1 MDTTGSKAVRYKGHY
16 WGWAGALC
24 GMALLAGCSTQYIRD
39 DAQRKISAG
48 KYEQALKA
56 FDTALQDDPDSV
68 ILRTGQ
74 LAARDSILARLLTAA
89 TAARSRGDDAQAQEI
104 LQRALAIQPGEDRA
118 RTMLLEIE
126 RDARQKAAIAS
137 ARELIEKG
145 LRERAALVIE
155 AALKDTPKN
164 TELLGL
170 QRQLEMAS
178 KQSELNV
185 TRLSESRPIS
195 LDFRDAN
202 LRMVLEALTRNSGI
216 NFVIDKDVRQDL
228 RTTIFLR
235 QTRLDDAL
243 ELLTSTSQL
252 TFKVLDASTVLIY
265 PKTADKAKEYQDL
278 VIRAF
283 YLSSADVKQTALLLK
298 TMLKIREPFVDEKL
312 NLIMVRET
320 PETIRLAER
329 LIALHDL
336 SEPEVMMEV
345 EVLEIKRSSL
355 TELGIKYPDGFNL
368 TPLAPAG
375 SDGFTLGNLR
385 SLNRDSIGINLPD
398 VRINLHRDV
407 GDVNILANP
416 KIRARNREKAKILI
430 GDKLPVVTTT
440 GSSNNNSFISESV
453 QYVDVGLKL
462 DVEPNIYLDDEVA
475 IKVGLEV
482 SSLVREI
489 KTAAGSL
496 VYQIGTRTAS
506 TVLRLRDGETQL
518 LAGLIS
524 NEERMS
530 ANRVPGIGDLPLVG
544 RLFSSQRDDG
554 QRTEIVLSIT
564 PRIVRNIRRPDLN
577 QAEFWSGTENDVRS
591 RPLTLPAVDK
601 AGAPKPGAPAAGMP
615 AGAMPAPGAS
625 LPPGMAPVMPL
636 GPNGVP
642 PVAAAQPVTLSMVGP
657 KEVKAGETFTV
668 HVNVKADTPLRGM
681 PLTLQYSPQT
691 LQAVDAEE
699 GSFFTQ
705 DGATASGSKTLEQ
718 AKGLATM
725 AVLRTGAAG
734 VKGEGTMMSFKF
746 KALAAGAGEIRMLSA
761 KAVSATPIE
770 TQALP
775 APLRITVR

>member
-1 MDTTGSKAVRYKGHY
+1 MRYKGHY
-16 WGWAGALC
+16 LGWAGAVC
-24 GMALLAGCSTQYIRD
+24 SAVLLAGCGTQYIRD
-39 DAQRKISAG
+39 DAQRQIGAG
-48 KYEQALKA
+48 KYE
-56 FDTALQDDPDSV
+56 DALQAYDKALLSDPESV

-74 LAARDSILARLLTAA
+74 LAARDTILARLLTAA
-89 TAARSRGDDAQAQEI
+89 TAARSRGNETQAKEI
-104 LQRALAIQPGEDRA
+104 LQRALAIQPNEDRA
-118 RTMLLEIE
+118 RAMLLEIE
-126 RDARQKAAIAS
+126 RDTRQKAAVAS

-145 LRERAALVIE
+145 MRERAMLVIE
-155 AALKDTPKN
+155 AALKDTPRN
-164 TELLGL
+164 AELLGL
-170 QRQLEMAS
+170 QRQLELAS
-178 KQSELNV
+178 KQSELSV
-185 TRLSESRPIS
+185 ARLAETRPIS

-216 NFVIDKDVRQDL
+216 NFVLDKDVRQDL

-265 PKTADKAKEYQDL
+265 PKTAEKAKEYQDL

-298 TMLKIREPFVDEKL
+298 TMLKIREPFIDEKL

-375 SDGFTLGNLR
+375 SDGFTLGNLK

-591 RPLTLPAVDK
+591 RPLTLPAVEK
-601 AGAPKPGAPAAGMP
+601 PGAAKGTPPVPGLPGAVPMAPGAPQGVAPMMVLPQDGGAPAAATP
-615 AGAMPAPGAS
+615 QVAVS
-625 LPPGMAPVMPL
+625 L
-636 GPNGVP
+636 
-642 PVAAAQPVTLSMVGP
+642 VGP
-657 KEVKAGETFTV
+657 QEVKAGDTFTV
-668 HVNVKADTPLRGM
+668 HVNVKAATALRGM
-681 PLTLQYSPQT
+681 PLKLQFSPQN
-691 LQAVDAEE
+691 LQVVDVDE
-699 GSFFTQ
+699 GAFFTQ
-705 DGATASGSKTLEQ
+705 DGATASASKSMEQ
-718 AKGLATM
+718 GKGLASM
-725 AVLRTGAAG
+725 AILRTGAAG

-746 KALAAGAGEIRMLSA
+746 KALAAGSAEIRVLSA
-761 KAVSATPIE
+761 KSISSTPIDAE
-770 TQALP
+770 TLP
-775 APLRITVR
+775 APLRVMVK

>member
-1 MDTTGSKAVRYKGHY
+1 MRYKGHY
-16 WGWAGALC
+16 LGWAGAVC
-24 GMALLAGCSTQYIRD
+24 SAVLLAGCGTQYIRD
-39 DAQRKISAG
+39 DAQRQIGAG
-48 KYEQALKA
+48 KYEEALLA
-56 FDTALQDDPDSV
+56 YDTALQNDPESV

-74 LAARDSILARLLTAA
+74 LAARDTILARLLTAA
-89 TAARSRGDDAQAQEI
+89 RAARSRGNETQAKEI
-104 LQRALAIQPGEDRA
+104 LQRALAIHPNEDRA
-118 RTMLLEIE
+118 RAMLLEIE
-126 RDARQKAAIAS
+126 RDARQKAAVAN

-145 LRERAALVIE
+145 MRERAMLVIE
-155 AALKDTPKN
+155 AALKDTPRN
-164 TELLGL
+164 AELLGL
-170 QRQLEMAS
+170 QRQLELAS
-178 KQSELNV
+178 KQSELSV
-185 TRLSESRPIS
+185 ARLAETRPIS

-216 NFVIDKDVRQDL
+216 NFVLDKDVRQDL

-265 PKTADKAKEYQDL
+265 PKTPEKAKEYQDL

-298 TMLKIREPFVDEKL
+298 TMLKIREPFIDEKL

-368 TPLAPAG
+368 TPLAPVG
-375 SDGFTLGNLR
+375 SDGFTLGNLK

-591 RPLTLPAVDK
+591 RPLTLPAVE
-601 AGAPKPGAPAAGMP
+601 KPGAAKGTPSVPGLPGGVPMP
-615 AGAMPAPGAS
+615 MTPGAPQGVAPMML
-625 LPPGMAPVMPL
+625 LPQDRGAPVTAAPQ
-636 GPNGVP
+636 
-642 PVAAAQPVTLSMVGP
+642 VAVSLVGP
-657 KEVKAGETFTV
+657 HEVKAGDTFIV
-668 HVNVKADTPLRGM
+668 HVNVKAATALRGM
-681 PLTLQYSPQT
+681 PLKLQFSPQA
-691 LQAVDAEE
+691 LQVIDADE
-699 GSFFTQ
+699 GAFFTQ
-705 DGATASGSKTLEQ
+705 DGATASASKSLEQ
-718 AKGLATM
+718 AKGQASM
-725 AVLRTGAAG
+725 AILRTGAAG

-746 KALAAGAGEIRMLSA
+746 KALAAGPAEIRVLSA
-761 KAVSATPIE
+761 KSISSTPIDAE
-770 TQALP
+770 ALP
-775 APLRITVR
+775 APLRVLVK

>member
-1 MDTTGSKAVRYKGHY
+1 
-16 WGWAGALC
+16 
-24 GMALLAGCSTQYIRD
+24 
-39 DAQRKISAG
+39 
-48 KYEQALKA
+48 
-56 FDTALQDDPDSV
+56 
-68 ILRTGQ
+68 
-74 LAARDSILARLLTAA
+74 
-89 TAARSRGDDAQAQEI
+89 
-104 LQRALAIQPGEDRA
+104 
-118 RTMLLEIE
+118 MLLEIE
-126 RDARQKAAIAS
+126 RDARQKAAVAS

-145 LRERAALVIE
+145 MRERATLVIE
-155 AALKDTPKN
+155 AALKDTPRN
-164 TELLGL
+164 AELLGL
-170 QRQLEMAS
+170 QRQLELAS
-178 KQSELNV
+178 KQSELSV
-185 TRLSESRPIS
+185 ARLAETRPIS

-216 NFVIDKDVRQDL
+216 NFVLDKDVRQDL
-228 RTTIFLR
+228 RATIFLR

-265 PKTADKAKEYQDL
+265 PKTAEKAKEYQDL

-283 YLSSADVKQTALLLK
+283 YLSSADVKQTASLLK

-375 SDGFTLGNLR
+375 SDGFTLGNLK

-453 QYVDVGLKL
+453 QYVEVGLKL

-489 KTAAGSL
+489 KTSAGSL

-591 RPLTLPAVDK
+591 RPLTLPAVE
-601 AGAPKPGAPAAGMP
+601 KPGALKGTPPMP
-615 AGAMPAPGAS
+615 GLPGAVPMPMAPGAPQGAAPMMV
-625 LPPGMAPVMPL
+625 LPPEGGAPVTAAPQ
-636 GPNGVP
+636 
-642 PVAAAQPVTLSMVGP
+642 VAVFLVGP
-657 KEVKAGETFTV
+657 HEVKAGDTFTV
-668 HVNVKADTPLRGM
+668 HANVKAATALRGM
-681 PLTLQYSPQT
+681 PLKLQFSPQN
-691 LQAVDAEE
+691 LQVVDADE
-699 GSFFTQ
+699 GAFFTQ
-705 DGATASGSKTLEQ
+705 DGASASASKSMEQ
-718 AKGLATM
+718 AKGQASM
-725 AVLRTGAAG
+725 AILRTGAAG

-746 KALAAGAGEIRMLSA
+746 KALAAGPAEIRVLSA
-761 KAVSATPIE
+761 KSISSTPIDAE
-770 TQALP
+770 ALP
-775 APLRITVR
+775 APLRVMVK

>member
-1 MDTTGSKAVRYKGHY
+1 LRYKGHY
-16 WGWAGALC
+16 LGWAGAVC
-24 GMALLAGCSTQYIRD
+24 SAVLLAGCGTQYIRD
-39 DAQRKISAG
+39 DAQRQIGAG
-48 KYEQALKA
+48 KYE
-56 FDTALQDDPDSV
+56 DALQAYDKALLSDPESV

-74 LAARDSILARLLTAA
+74 LAARDTILARLLTAA
-89 TAARSRGDDAQAQEI
+89 TAARSRGNEIQAKEI
-104 LQRALAIQPGEDRA
+104 LQRALAIQPNEDRA
-118 RTMLLEIE
+118 KAMLLEIE
-126 RDARQKAAIAS
+126 RDTRQKAAVAS

-145 LRERAALVIE
+145 MRERAMLVIE
-155 AALKDTPKN
+155 AALKDTPRN
-164 TELLGL
+164 AELLGL
-170 QRQLEMAS
+170 QRQLELAS
-178 KQSELNV
+178 KQSELSIA
-185 TRLSESRPIS
+185 RLAETRPIS

-216 NFVIDKDVRQDL
+216 NFVLDKDVRQDL

-265 PKTADKAKEYQDL
+265 PKTAEKAKEYQDL

-375 SDGFTLGNLR
+375 SDGFTLGNLK

-591 RPLTLPAVDK
+591 RPLTLPAVE
-601 AGAPKPGAPAAGMP
+601 KPGAVKGLPSAPGLPGVVPQPTAPGVPQGLTPMLVPPQDGGAPVPAAP
-615 AGAMPAPGAS
+615 QVAVS
-625 LPPGMAPVMPL
+625 L
-636 GPNGVP
+636 
-642 PVAAAQPVTLSMVGP
+642 VGP
-657 KEVKAGETFTV
+657 HEVKAGDTFTV
-668 HVNVKADTPLRGM
+668 HVNVKAATALRGM
-681 PLTLQYSPQT
+681 PLKLQFSQQN
-691 LQAVDAEE
+691 LQVIDADE
-699 GSFFTQ
+699 GAFFTQ
-705 DGATASGSKTLEQ
+705 DGATASASKSMEQ
-718 AKGLATM
+718 AKGLASM
-725 AVLRTGAAG
+725 AILRTGAAG
-734 VKGEGTMMSFKF
+734 VKGDGTMMSFKF
-746 KALAAGAGEIRMLSA
+746 KALGAGPAEIRVLSA
-761 KAVSATPIE
+761 KSISSTPIDAE
-770 TQALP
+770 TLP
-775 APLRITVR
+775 APLRVMVK

>member
-1 MDTTGSKAVRYKGHY
+1 MRYKGQY
-16 WGWAGALC
+16 LGWAGAVC
-24 GMALLAGCSTQYIRD
+24 SAVLLAGCGTQYIRD
-39 DAQRKISAG
+39 DAQRQIGAG
-48 KYEQALKA
+48 KYE
-56 FDTALQDDPDSV
+56 DALQAYDKALQSDPESV

-74 LAARDSILARLLTAA
+74 LAARDTILARLLTAA
-89 TAARSRGDDAQAQEI
+89 TAARSRGNEAQAKEI
-104 LQRALAIQPGEDRA
+104 LQRALAIQPNEDRA
-118 RTMLLEIE
+118 KAMLLEIE
-126 RDARQKAAIAS
+126 RDTRQKTAVAN

-145 LRERAALVIE
+145 MRERAMLVIE
-155 AALKDTPKN
+155 AALKDTPRN
-164 TELLGL
+164 AELLGL
-170 QRQLEMAS
+170 QRQLELAS
-178 KQSELNV
+178 KQSELSV
-185 TRLSESRPIS
+185 ARLAETRPIS

-216 NFVIDKDVRQDL
+216 NFVLDKDVRQDL

-265 PKTADKAKEYQDL
+265 PKTAEKAKEYQDL

-368 TPLAPAG
+368 TPIAPAG
-375 SDGFTLGNLR
+375 SDGFTLGNLK

-591 RPLTLPAVDK
+591 RPLTLPAVE
-601 AGAPKPGAPAAGMP
+601 KPGAAKGMP
-615 AGAMPAPGAS
+615 SVPGLPGTLPQPMAPGAS
-625 LPPGMAPVMPL
+625 QGIAPMMVPPRDG
-636 GPNGVP
+636 GVP
-642 PVAAAQPVTLSMVGP
+642 VPAEPQVALALVGP
-657 KEVKAGETFTV
+657 QEVKAGDTFTV
-668 HVNVKADTPLRGM
+668 QVNVKAATALRGM
-681 PLTLQYSPQT
+681 PLKLQFSQQN
-691 LQAVDAEE
+691 LQVVDADE
-699 GSFFTQ
+699 GTFFTQ
-705 DGATASGSKTLEQ
+705 DGATASASKSMEQ
-718 AKGLATM
+718 AKGLASM
-725 AVLRTGAAG
+725 AILRTGATG

-746 KALAAGAGEIRMLSA
+746 KALAAGSAEIRVVSA
-761 KAVSATPIE
+761 KSISSTPIDAE
-770 TQALP
+770 TLP
-775 APLRITVR
+775 APLRVMVK

>member
-1 MDTTGSKAVRYKGHY
+1 MRYKGHY
-16 WGWAGALC
+16 LGWAGAVC
-24 GMALLAGCSTQYIRD
+24 SVVLLAGCGTQYIRD
-39 DAQRKISAG
+39 DAQRQISAG
-48 KYEQALKA
+48 KYE
-56 FDTALQDDPDSV
+56 DALQAYDKALLSDPESV

-74 LAARDSILARLLTAA
+74 LAARDTILARLLTAA
-89 TAARSRGDDAQAQEI
+89 TAARSRGNETQAKEI
-104 LQRALAIQPGEDRA
+104 LQRALAIQPNEDRA
-118 RTMLLEIE
+118 RAMLLEIE
-126 RDARQKAAIAS
+126 RDTRQKAAVAS

-145 LRERAALVIE
+145 MRERAMLVIE
-155 AALKDTPKN
+155 AALKDTPRN

-170 QRQLEMAS
+170 QRQLELAS
-178 KQSELNV
+178 KQSELSV
-185 TRLSESRPIS
+185 ARLTETRPIS

-216 NFVIDKDVRQDL
+216 NFVLDKDVRQDL

-265 PKTADKAKEYQDL
+265 PKTAEKAKEYQDL

-375 SDGFTLGNLR
+375 SDGFTLGNLK

-591 RPLTLPAVDK
+591 RPLTLPAVEK
-601 AGAPKPGAPAAGMP
+601 PGAAKGTPPVPGLPGAVPMAPGAPQGVAPMMVLPQDRGAPAAATP
-615 AGAMPAPGAS
+615 QVAVS
-625 LPPGMAPVMPL
+625 L
-636 GPNGVP
+636 
-642 PVAAAQPVTLSMVGP
+642 VGP
-657 KEVKAGETFTV
+657 QEVKAGDTFTV
-668 HVNVKADTPLRGM
+668 HVNVKAATALRGM
-681 PLTLQYSPQT
+681 PLKLQFSPQN
-691 LQAVDAEE
+691 LQVVDADE
-699 GSFFTQ
+699 GAFFTQ
-705 DGATASGSKTLEQ
+705 DGATASASKSMEQ
-718 AKGLATM
+718 AKGQASM
-725 AVLRTGAAG
+725 AILRTGAAG

-746 KALAAGAGEIRMLSA
+746 KALAAGPAEIRVLSA
-761 KAVSATPIE
+761 KSISSTPIDAE
-770 TQALP
+770 TLP
-775 APLRITVR
+775 APLRVMVK

>member
-1 MDTTGSKAVRYKGHY
+1 MRYKGHY
-16 WGWAGALC
+16 LGWAGAVYS
-24 GMALLAGCSTQYIRD
+24 AVLLAGCGTQYIRD
-39 DAQRKISAG
+39 DAQRQIGAG
-48 KYEQALKA
+48 KYE
-56 FDTALQDDPDSV
+56 DALQAYDKALLSDPESV

-74 LAARDSILARLLTAA
+74 LAARDTILARLLTAA
-89 TAARSRGDDAQAQEI
+89 TAARSRGNETQAKEI
-104 LQRALAIQPGEDRA
+104 LQRALAIQPNEDRA
-118 RTMLLEIE
+118 RAMLLEIE
-126 RDARQKAAIAS
+126 RDTRQKAAVAS

-145 LRERAALVIE
+145 MRERAMLVIE
-155 AALKDTPKN
+155 AALKDTPRN

-170 QRQLEMAS
+170 QRQLELAS
-178 KQSELNV
+178 KQSELSV
-185 TRLSESRPIS
+185 ARLAETRPIS

-216 NFVIDKDVRQDL
+216 NFVLDKDVRQDL

-265 PKTADKAKEYQDL
+265 PKTAEKAKEYQDL

-375 SDGFTLGNLR
+375 SDGFTLGNLK

-544 RLFSSQRDDG
+544 RLFSSQRDDA

-591 RPLTLPAVDK
+591 RPLTLPAVE
-601 AGAPKPGAPAAGMP
+601 KPGAAKGTPPVPGLPGAAPMASSAPQGVAPMMVLPQDGGTPAAATP
-615 AGAMPAPGAS
+615 QVAVS
-625 LPPGMAPVMPL
+625 L
-636 GPNGVP
+636 
-642 PVAAAQPVTLSMVGP
+642 VGP
-657 KEVKAGETFTV
+657 QEVKAGDTFTV
-668 HVNVKADTPLRGM
+668 HVNVKAATALRGM
-681 PLTLQYSPQT
+681 PLKLQFSPQN
-691 LQAVDAEE
+691 LQVVDADE
-699 GSFFTQ
+699 GAFFTQ
-705 DGATASGSKTLEQ
+705 DGASASASKSMEQ
-718 AKGLATM
+718 GKGLASM
-725 AVLRTGAAG
+725 AILRTGAAG

-746 KALAAGAGEIRMLSA
+746 KALAAGPGEIRVLSA
-761 KAVSATPIE
+761 KSISSTPIDAE
-770 TQALP
+770 TLP
-775 APLRITVR
+775 APLRVMVK